1 MTTREIAEE
10 LKLKHSKV
18 VWHLK
23 QIGQL
28 SKRVP
33 HELTKRKKS
42 HFEVLHSLTL
52 CKNNEPF
59 LNWTVMCSEKW
70 ILYDS

>member
-42 HFEVLHSLTL
+42 HFEVLSSLIL
-52 CKNNEPF
+52 CNNSEPF
-59 LNWTVMCSEKW
+59 LDWIVTCDEK
-70 ILYDS
+70 